1 MRKVK
6 IIIFVAALI
15 IGLTFAKVFGA
26 ALGFNF
32 PKVSIFT
39 CVQGSGITK
48 VETRNIAPF
57 KQIDVSGAVDV
68 EVVGQK
74 DFKIDVQAD
83 DNILELVKTEVS
95 GETLKIYV
103 KERIS
108 RRSPIKIFVSMPE
121 LTGAEISGASKF
133 TGNNIKTETLNLDV
147 SGASKI
153 ELNGEAQN
161 INIDASG
168 ASKINTENFK
178 VAKAIVDVSGAT
190 SVSVNATEEVRAE
203 ASGASKV
210 NYVGEPKNVIKDVSG
225 AGKVSQK

>member
-32 PKVSIFT
+32 VKVSIFNR
-39 CVQGSGITK
+39 VQGSGISK
-48 VETRNIAPF
+48 VETRNVAPF

-74 DFKIDVQAD
+74 DFKVDVQAD
-83 DNILELVKTEVS
+83 DNILELVQTEVS
-95 GETLKIYV
+95 GDTLKIYV

-108 RRSPIKIFVSMPE
+108 VRSPIKIFVSMPE
-121 LTGAEISGASKF
+121 LTGVEISGASKF
-133 TGNNIKTETLNLDV
+133 NGNNIKTDSFELNV
-147 SGASKI
+147 SGASKV
-153 ELNGEAQN
+153 ELNGEAN
-161 INIDASG
+161 KLNIDASG

-178 VAKAIVDVSGAT
+178 VAKALVDVSGAT
-190 SVSVNATEEVRAE
+190 SVVVNATEEVRAE

-210 NYVGEPKNVIKDVSG
+210 SYVGEPKNVVKDVSG